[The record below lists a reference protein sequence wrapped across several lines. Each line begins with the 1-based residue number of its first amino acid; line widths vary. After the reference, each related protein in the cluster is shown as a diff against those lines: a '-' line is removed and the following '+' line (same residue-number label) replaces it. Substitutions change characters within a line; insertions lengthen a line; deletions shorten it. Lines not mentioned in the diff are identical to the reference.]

1 MTTEI
6 SPNDDFATARRKRNL
21 RRLVGALIAIALS
34 GALVISA
41 VNNAGETHSVAL
53 STASVAPQNLRGPQ
67 LIVHIVGAVKRPG
80 LYSLQNG
87 ARVIDAVLR
96 AGGLSKNADDC
107 ALNLARLAV
116 DGEQIVVATKPAGM
130 NSCVITRTSSA
141 STGAPGT
148 VSLSRAS
155 LGELDALP
163 GIGPGLAQR
172 IIDWRAVHGG
182 FSSVTQLDDVSG
194 IGPRLLEQLT
204 PLVTP

>member
-1 MTTEI
+1 
-6 SPNDDFATARRKRNL
+6 
-21 RRLVGALIAIALS
+21 
-34 GALVISA
+34 
-41 VNNAGETHSVAL
+41 
-53 STASVAPQNLRGPQ
+53 LRGPQ

-107 ALNLARLAV
+107 GLNLARLAI
-116 DGEQIVVATKPAGM
+116 DGEQIIVPTRYAGAGACVVEGA
-130 NSCVITRTSSA
+130 SSA
-141 STGAPGT
+141 NNGKPGT

-172 IIDWRAVHGG
+172 IIDWRAAHGG
-182 FSSVTQLDDVSG
+182 FKSVTQLDDVSG

-204 PLVTP
+204 PLVSP

>member
-1 MTTEI
+1 M
-6 SPNDDFATARRKRNL
+6 ATAISSTDDYAHARRRRQR
-21 RRLVGALIAIALS
+21 RRLAVALIAIAVASGLVLS
-34 GALVISA
+34 AVSSAGSRKTVALVSA
-41 VNNAGETHSVAL
+41 SLTPET
-53 STASVAPQNLRGPQ
+53 LRGPQ

-80 LYSLQNG
+80 LYTLHNG
-87 ARVIDAVLR
+87 ARVIDVVLR

-116 DGEQIVVATKPAGM
+116 DGEQITVPSRSAAESACVVSRA
-130 NSCVITRTSSA
+130 SSA
-141 STGAPGT
+141 SNGAPST

-172 IIDWRAVHGG
+172 IIDWRAAHGG
-182 FSSVTQLDDVSG
+182 FTSVKELEEVSG

>member
-1 MTTEI
+1 MTVSS
-6 SPNDDFATARRKRNL
+6 SPNDDFVIARR
-21 RRLVGALIAIALS
+21 RRYRRRIIGALIASAIAS
-34 GALVISA
+34 GLVASAL
-41 VNNAGETHSVAL
+41 NNAGSTQSVAL
-53 STASVAPQNLRGPQ
+53 SRESLAPQSLREPQ

-116 DGEQIVVATKPAGM
+116 DGEHIVVPARPKAKVA
-130 NSCVITRTSSA
+130 CVVARTPSA
-141 STGAPGT
+141 SDGVPGS

-172 IIDWRAVHGG
+172 IIDWRAAHGG

-204 PLVTP
+204 PLVSP